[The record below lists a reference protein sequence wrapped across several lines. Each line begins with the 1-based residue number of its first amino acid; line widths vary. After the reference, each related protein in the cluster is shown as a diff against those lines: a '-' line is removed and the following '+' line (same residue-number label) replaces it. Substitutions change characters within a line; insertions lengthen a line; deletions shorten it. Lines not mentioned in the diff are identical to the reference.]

1 MKTTSK
7 TINELTALAESL
19 GLKVEVQDGSDEL
32 FENYSVSIRY
42 NVEGNNALAYVHSY
56 NAVIL
61 IATRL
66 RSAKQFRH
74 TALRFAWGQ
83 EQLGKKVTIDSLAR
97 TIKLYAED
105 QDRYYRILA
114 AKEEVA

>member
-32 FENYSVSIRY
+32 FETYSVSVRM
-42 NVEGNNALAYVHSY
+42 NVEGNNALAYAHSF
-56 NAVIL
+56 NAIIL

-66 RSAKQFRH
+66 RSAKQFKH
-74 TALRFAWGQ
+74 TAIELSYGNK
-83 EQLGKKVTIDSLAR
+83 LGKKVTIASLTR
-97 TIKLYAED
+97 TVKFYAED